1 MLKEAYETAKTL
13 KNAFETIGKL
23 KQDIEH
29 LKAIGE
35 TSSKTLEVT
44 QIAIQL
50 QGLVLSLQSDLLA
63 LQSSKANLEAEIS
76 QLRKFEVEKDQYSP
90 FQFAT
95 GAFVYRSNKSIAN
108 EHGETVFHYLC
119 ANCFNQGKKSVLQPS
134 QMEGCFEMLSCHHCS
149 AKYQY
154 KRIEMAAAVIRTRSS
169 RWDGY

>member
-13 KNAFETIGKL
+13 KNAFETIAKL

-35 TSSKTLEVT
+35 TNSKTLEVT

-95 GAFVYRSNKSIAN
+95 GTFVYRSNKGITN
-108 EHGETVFHYLC
+108 ERGEMAYHYLC

-134 QMEGCFEMLSCHHCS
+134 PIEGYFEILTCHHCS

-154 KRIEMAAAVIRTRSS
+154 KRIEMTSALTRTRSS

>member
-1 MLKEAYETAKTL
+1 MLKEAYETAKTI
-13 KNAFETIGKL
+13 KNALDTVGKL

-50 QGLVLSLQSDLLA
+50 QGLVLSLQSDLLT
-63 LQSSKANLEAEIS
+63 LQSAKADLEAEIS
-76 QLRKFEVEKDQYSP
+76 QLRKFEIEKDEYSP
-90 FQFAT
+90 FQFPT
-95 GAFVYRSNKSIAN
+95 GAFVYRSNKGIAN
-108 EHGETVFHYLC
+108 ANGEIVFHYLC
-119 ANCFNQGKKSVLQPS
+119 ANCFNAGRKSILQPS
-134 QMEGCFEMLSCHHCS
+134 AVEGYFEMLTCHHCS

-154 KRIEMAAAVIRTRSS
+154 KRIEMAAAVVRTRSR